1 MINKKYICNLD
12 YKLALISIFFVL
24 FLSSWISLGATPQNK
39 AMIPVRIGVVLDDL
53 NSVRGKIW
61 MTCIKMALSD
71 FYVYHPGYKT
81 RLVLNIRD
89 SKKNVVGAA
98 AAGN

>member
-1 MINKKYICNLD
+1 MINKKYLCNLN

-24 FLSSWISLGATPQNK
+24 FLSSWISLAIPQNK
-39 AMIPVRIGVVLDDL
+39 TMIPVRIGVVLDDL
-53 NSVRGKIW
+53 NSVRSKIW

-71 FYVYHPGYKT
+71 FYVYHPCYKT

-98 AAGN
+98 AEGN